1 MSVQEFNS
9 KNRVGHHKPWESGKY
24 TAKDAFPELSKHN
37 NVMATHL
44 TLPIYEKYWD
54 KVTPNGVTFDKC
66 IQTGVDNPGNKF
78 YGKKTGCVFGD
89 EHSYEVLHCD
99 CTSCDMKRNFV
110 NFAYE
115 SSLSSLMRWFSC
127 FMLQTYKEFF

>member
-1 MSVQEFNS
+1 MSYPS
-9 KNRVGHHKPWESGKY
+9 SNRPIN
-24 TAKDAFPELSKHN
+24 FQ
-37 NVMATHL
+37 
-44 TLPIYEKYWD
+44 IYEKYWD

-127 FMLQTYKEFF
+127 FMLQTYKEFFDNVIQEIHNFGPTDKHPEPDLDL